1 MYLNF
6 RRTNQKRN
14 SNMRDYAGA
23 SETQAHE
30 KPTARR
36 SQEQETNKALH
47 SGTVKGEGHDT
58 DLMRN
63 ETIKPFVAEL
73 EQSL

>member
-1 MYLNF
+1 MPVRPRHRPTRSPRLAEAKN
-6 RRTNQKRN
+6 R
-14 SNMRDYAGA
+14 
-23 SETQAHE
+23 
-30 KPTARR
+30 KPI
-36 SQEQETNKALH
+36 KALH